1 VRAYRFTLLLLI
13 VWLEGCGYVGP
24 VLPPSPRTPL
34 AITNLSVIERGDQL
48 IVSCT
53 LPQHTSDDL
62 FISTFS
68 KIDLGAGPDVSPFD
82 FAQWSDQ
89 AKHYAVPTPPPID
102 QTSPPTAIEYRIPV
116 SAWEGK
122 SVDIFIR
129 TADKDSR
136 FSSWSNRV
144 HLDVIPSLASLQVT
158 AKDVRQGV
166 LLSWPEEQPGAH
178 YDVYRKGPND
188 KAPVK
193 IGTAE
198 HKDYLDTTSLYETP
212 YEYTVIAAKGPA
224 ESVAST
230 PVEITTHDTYAPSV
244 PRSITAIA
252 AANSIE
258 VTWERSPESDLK
270 GYYVYRS
277 TDGGPFERIG
287 NLVNVPSYSD
297 HAIQAGKTYRYRVS
311 AIDILNHE
319 SDKSP
324 ATAAITV
331 Q

>member
-1 VRAYRFTLLLLI
+1 M
-13 VWLEGCGYVGP
+13 
-24 VLPPSPRTPL
+24 S
-34 AITNLSVIERGDQL
+34 ERGNQL
-48 IVSCT
+48 VVSSN
-53 LPQHTSDDL
+53 LPQRTSDDL

-68 KIDLGAGPDVSPFD
+68 KIDLGVGPEVSPFD
-82 FAQWSDQ
+82 FAKWSDQ
-89 AKHYAVPTPPPID
+89 AKHYEVPMPPPVA
-102 QTSPPTAIEYRIPV
+102 QGSPPTAIQYQIPV
-116 SAWEGK
+116 SDWEGK

-144 HLDVIPSLASLQVT
+144 HLDVIPPLATLQVT

-166 LLSWPEEQPGAH
+166 KLSWPEEQGGAH

-198 HKDYLDTTSLYETP
+198 HNDYLDTTSAYETP
-212 YEYTVIAAKGPA
+212 YQYTVIAAKGSA
-224 ESVAST
+224 ESLSSA
-230 PVEITTHDTYAPSV
+230 PAEITTHDIYPPSV
-244 PRSITAIA
+244 PGSIAAIA
-252 AANSIE
+252 SANSIE
-258 VTWERSPESDLK
+258 ISWERSPESDLK

-277 TDGGPFERIG
+277 INGGPFERIG

-297 HAIQAGKTYRYRVS
+297 HDIQAGKTYRYRVS
-311 AIDILNHE
+311 AIDMLNHE

-324 ATAAITV
+324 ATAPITV